1 MSKSLLACV
10 IDRTESAFV
19 RIKTPG
25 IGGACVITASGTVPY
40 GGEYLEGKHRQ
51 RALKKLVSLTGK
63 HRGEDLALC
72 YCPDAYLPL
81 KAYFPRGASG
91 AARTDYCRIEASH
104 FLHRPEEY
112 LHDHVPC
119 ADASEADGLEKN
131 LILFYRAEPLVTLSA
146 GFAQNHPLHFCGSP
160 LLPMVFR
167 SRSEEVAAYLDLD
180 NARITLT
187 VARNGQAEY
196 FNCRSVKNRKEAEY
210 FAIHELRN
218 SMACTGCGVRV
229 GGFLADRAMTRLLEQ
244 ETSCRIVPPGIPEAI
259 GITVKNLSSRITAA
273 ASKAIETA
281 LMALDD
287 GQPRSS

>member
-25 IGGACVITASGTVPY
+25 IGGACVITASETVPY

-51 RALKKLVSLTGK
+51 RAMKKLVSLTEK
-63 HRGEDLALC
+63 HRGENLALC
-72 YCPDAYLPL
+72 YCPEAYLPL
-81 KAYFPRGASG
+81 KAYFPCGASG
-91 AARTDYCRIEASH
+91 TARTDYCRIEASH
-104 FLHRPEEY
+104 FLHRPDEY

-119 ADASEADGLEKN
+119 ADSSEADGLEKN

-146 GFAQNHPLHFCGSP
+146 GFAQNHQLHFCGSP

-167 SRSEEVAAYLDLD
+167 SRFEEVAADLDLD

-187 VARNGQAEY
+187 VARNGRAEY

-210 FAIHELRN
+210 FAIHELR
-218 SMACTGCGVRV
+218 SSKACTGCAVRV
-229 GGFLADRAMTRLLEQ
+229 GGFLADRAMTRLLER
-244 ETSCRIVPPGIPEAI
+244 ETSCRIVPPGIPEEI
-259 GITVKNLSSRITAA
+259 GFTGKKLSLTVA

-281 LMALDD
+281 LMVL
-287 GQPRSS
+287 GQAPCFSS